1 MHSFTPLIATH
12 AMAALTAI
20 LLGPVQILR
29 PRRDRAHRYL
39 GRTWVL
45 AMVTTCVTSF
55 FIRPDGFTW
64 LHGLAIFTLAS
75 VTLALVGIRRGRV
88 DIHRRNMIGSYLGT
102 LAAFAFATL
111 VPTRL
116 IQTTLHQSPSTILAA
131 TAIALVAAALWSTG
145 IIAAVGGREP
155 VRQ

>member
-12 AMAALTAI
+12 AVAALTAI

-29 PRRDRAHRYL
+29 PRRDRAHRFL

-45 AMVTTCVTSF
+45 VMVTTCVTSF

-64 LHGLAIFTLAS
+64 LHGLAIFTLGS
-75 VTLALVGIRRGRV
+75 VTMALVGIRRGNV
-88 DIHRRNMIGSYLGT
+88 GTHRRNMIGSYVGT

-116 IQTTLHQSPSTILAA
+116 IQTTLHQSPSTILVA
-131 TAIALVAAALWSTG
+131 TAIVLGATALWSTG
-145 IIAAVGGREP
+145 IITTVGRREP